1 VKKILVFATLA
12 LIAAACSSAPQT
24 VNTVSISPRT
34 PTPNVDSSKL
44 DVTGLMEV
52 TVSGIKPNSS
62 EGTASAKFYSVDKS
76 GKLGTKGL
84 LVPNSNVTFV
94 PQFVSSYETGP
105 GNGGLPYNSR
115 YIQAGFEIT
124 NNSPTT
130 YYNMTMVASSLAAAT
145 TSSGVVTTVGGS
157 AFSDFLNGLGIPI
170 TDVNIARSGTPIHG
184 FTPTS
189 TYIANAALADL
200 HYLTPAE
207 AASVKVQ
214 GQNSG
219 QIPAVNVNKVL
230 PLEYGFV
237 ARNAAGTGRIIGAST
252 CAAVNCNKGRV
263 TFAYRFPL
271 NTDLAK
277 RPYAYKMWFVVANE
291 YIPTWSSSFPGEY
304 TATGTLTVAGIPVT
318 NPLIATHR
326 TRTVFG
332 NFAGK
337 GNAPANGAD
346 TLQNLCEIKTANAVG
361 ANPAQKFPDFLAS
374 FSGPGTYNRCFGE
387 EGKRIKNYP
396 FFASV
401 DAMTV
406 DPVNSKTLVA
416 GITGSSVFITR
427 FNVDGSL
434 DSTFGGVGGTIL
446 YNLDSIN
453 PGSYEHYISGITV
466 TPSAGSNHEI
476 IVAGAVGSQ
485 LTYTVPFLLRF
496 ADNGTKNGE
505 VFLPGGNT
513 EPSTFKPKIVQG
525 PPGIV
530 FVAQKL
536 DYTNLTVS
544 AVNLNTT
551 VPTLQSGFGTLGSVT
566 IANPNLNTATS
577 SEPAVSAIDYSNGK
591 IVISTDG
598 YTFGAGGVI
607 TYDHFYLYK
616 LNATN
621 GTLDS
626 TFDIDG
632 IKFIPGSFY
641 SLINI
646 KTSSVKLLSNG
657 SMLFAGH
664 TKPAGFTTGVY
675 FAAKLNVDG
684 TAAFGFFGN
693 NTGDVQVVC
702 KNSLPY
708 SDDINPYLALKND
721 GSIFLVGSTT
731 DGLIPVNTCVVAY
744 SSSGTF
750 LTKNSYDLFG
760 ATNNAPVGAAF
771 NGLGK
776 MVIASPAFNG
786 AGVQQLNW

>member
-1 VKKILVFATLA
+1 MKKILVFATLA

-24 VNTVSISPRT
+24 VNTVDSSSRIPGAPSL
-34 PTPNVDSSKL
+34 DSSKL
-44 DVTGLMEV
+44 DVTGLIEV

-76 GKLGTKGL
+76 GKLSAKGL
-84 LVPNSNVTFV
+84 LVPNSSVTFV
-94 PQFVSSYETGP
+94 PQFVSSYDSGP
-105 GNGGLPYNSR
+105 GNGGFQYNTK

-145 TSSGVVTTVGGS
+145 TSSGVTTTIGGT
-157 AFSDFLNGLGIPI
+157 AFSDFLNGLGVPI
-170 TDVNIARSGTPIHG
+170 SDVNIARSGSPIHG

-189 TYIANAALADL
+189 SYTINPALADL

-207 AASVKVQ
+207 ALSVKLQ
-214 GQNSG
+214 GQSSG

-271 NTDLAK
+271 NTDLTK
-277 RPYAYKMWFVVANE
+277 RPYAYKVWFVVANE

-304 TATGTLTVAGIPVT
+304 TATDTLTVAGIPVR

-326 TRTVFG
+326 TRTVAGAFV
-332 NFAGK
+332 GK
-337 GNAPANGAD
+337 GYAPANGAD

-361 ANPAQKFPDFLAS
+361 ANPAQKFPTYPVLI
-374 FSGPGTYNRCFGE
+374 PGSYNICFGE
-387 EGKRIKNYP
+387 EGKRIKNYS

-401 DAMTV
+401 DAMTI

-416 GITGSSVFITR
+416 GISNSSLFITR

-434 DSTFGGVGGTIL
+434 DSTFGGANGTII
-446 YNLDSIN
+446 YDLDPIN
-453 PGSYEHYISGITV
+453 PGSYEHYISGMVV

-476 IVAGAVGSQ
+476 IVSGAIGSQ
-485 LTYTVPFLLRF
+485 LTYTVPFLIRF
-496 ADNGTKNGE
+496 TDNGIQNG
-505 VFLPGGNT
+505 FYSLSGGGT
-513 EPSTFKPKIVQG
+513 EPSTFKPVIVQG
-525 PPGIV
+525 PAGIIYA
-530 FVAQKL
+530 AQKL
-536 DYTNLTVS
+536 DYTNLMVS
-544 AVNLNTT
+544 AVNFNTAI
-551 VPTLQSGFGTLGSVT
+551 PTALAGFGTSGSITVT
-566 IANPNLNTATS
+566 NPNLNMATS

-607 TYDHFYLYK
+607 AYDHFYLYK

-626 TFDIDG
+626 TFDVDG

-641 SLINI
+641 SLLNI

-657 SMLFAGH
+657 SVLFAGH

-675 FAAKLNVDG
+675 FAAKLNADG
-684 TAAFGFFGN
+684 TATFGFFGN

-702 KNSLPY
+702 KDSLPY

-731 DGLIPVNTCVVAY
+731 DGVIPVNTCVVAY
-744 SSSGTF
+744 SPSGTF
-750 LTKNSYDLFG
+750 LMKNSYDLFG

-776 MVIASPAFNG
+776 LVIAGQAFNG